1 MSHSLPDSL
10 VQPLAGHSRRRLSA
24 GRDCLPTVF
33 GFCVLSSQIH
43 CRLATDVL
51 QNHVFSCF
59 WKSHNP
65 PWRARPFFHAEI
77 VVLKR
82 SKIPVVSGARGAF
95 LIYGG
100 YCIGSLVA
108 YFNLI
113 IQLHTIICWP
123 KM

>member
-1 MSHSLPDSL
+1 MSDS
-10 VQPLAGHSRRRLSA
+10 QSCTASRWTLSSPALGRDRLS
-24 GRDCLPTVF
+24 LIVF